1 MYTVYQDSNGDYC
14 REWTDDPYNYDE
26 NEEIYNED
34 PSVDEYIEEQIMNRL
49 EENEKEGE
57 K

>member
-26 NEEIYNED
+26 NEEIYDED